1 MEKIGIITFHRADN
15 YGAVLQA
22 YASQVYLE
30 KMGCSVQIV
39 DYRFPEMEQS
49 YKLFR
54 KKSEMS
60 IVQYLKVIA
69 HDLFR
74 IKRRFAF
81 EKFRYDNLKLSTVY
95 NSSSISNSNEEF
107 SIFITGS
114 DQVWNDTCSLKDPVY
129 CLTFADESKKLLSFA
144 ASFGYADI
152 EKDREIF
159 YANAL
164 AKMTDI
170 SIREKSG
177 IRLVEKLIGKTP
189 EQIPDPTLMLDIDSW
204 NKVATFPSEK
214 GYILVYLLNAREE
227 VLYFA
232 KELSEKTNLKIVNIT
247 DDNRNIIGAKCVH
260 NAGPAEF
267 LGYFNNAKYVIT
279 NSFHGLMFSII
290 YRKSMYVDI
299 PKGSRTTYERL
310 TNILDELGIE
320 DRYIDNLPGNFTPQE
335 LDYREIEE
343 KISAL
348 QNKTNV
354 FFDRNLTIDCR

>member
-1 MEKIGIITFHRADN
+1 MEKIGIVTFHRADN
-15 YGAVLQA
+15 YGAVLQS
-22 YASQVYLE
+22 YASQTYLE
-30 KMGCSVQIV
+30 NMGCSVQIV
-39 DYRFPEMEQS
+39 DYRFPQMEQS

-54 KKSEMS
+54 KKNGMS
-60 IVQYLKVIA
+60 KVQYLKVIA

-74 IKRRFAF
+74 IKRRLAF
-81 EKFRYDNLKLSTVY
+81 EKFRKDNLKLSKVY
-95 NSSSISNSNEEF
+95 NSSSICSSNEKF

-129 CLTFADESKKLLSFA
+129 CLTFAEQSKKLLSFA
-144 ASFGYADI
+144 ASFGYADV
-152 EKDREIF
+152 EKDRETF

-177 IRLVEKLIGKTP
+177 IKLVEKLIGKTP
-189 EQIPDPTLMLDIDSW
+189 DQIPDPTLMLDIESW
-204 NKVATFPSEK
+204 NKVASFPKEK
-214 GYILVYLLNAREE
+214 GYILIYLLNARDDI
-227 VLYFA
+227 LNFA
-232 KELSEKTNLKIVNIT
+232 KKLSAKTGLKIVNIT
-247 DDNRNIIGAKCVH
+247 DDNRNRIGAKCVH

-310 TNILDELGIE
+310 TNILDELGIH
-320 DRYIDNLPGNFTPQE
+320 DRYIDDLPENFKPQE
-335 LDYREIEE
+335 LDYSEIEE
-343 KISAL
+343 KIRIL
-348 QNKTNV
+348 QNKTNT
-354 FFDRNLTIDCR
+354 FFARNLMTE